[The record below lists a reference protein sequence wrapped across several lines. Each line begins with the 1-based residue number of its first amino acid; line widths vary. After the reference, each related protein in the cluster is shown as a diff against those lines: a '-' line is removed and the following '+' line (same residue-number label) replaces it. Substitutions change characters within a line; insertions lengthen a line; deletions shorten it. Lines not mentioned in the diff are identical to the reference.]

1 MAPAGLHIRG
11 MRETSR
17 EYWARLIEEREAC
30 GESVRAFRGRHS
42 VKENSFYRWQRHLR
56 EGPAVRFAE
65 VNTRPSAAGLP
76 DPALELVLVNGERL
90 RIARGVD
97 AATLRLTLDA
107 VRA

>member
-1 MAPAGLHIRG
+1 

-17 EYWARLIEEREAC
+17 EYWAQLIAEREAC
-30 GESVRAFRGRHS
+30 GESVRAFCGRHG
-42 VKENSFYRWQRHLR
+42 VKENSFYRWQRRLR
-56 EGPAVRFAE
+56 KDHAVRFAE
-65 VNTRPSAAGLP
+65 VNTRPVPVGLSE
-76 DPALELVLVNGERL
+76 PALELVFANGERL